1 MNTDKNI
8 LIAFILNLSFSIF
21 ELIGGY
27 FTNSVAIMSDALHD
41 FGDALSIG
49 LSLIL
54 EKISKKKADNKY
66 TFGYKRYSILGAYI
80 TTTVLFLGSLIVI
93 YNAIKRIL
101 NPEPINYDG
110 MIIFAVFGVI
120 VNFLAA
126 YFTRGGDS
134 MNQKAVNLH
143 MLEDVLG
150 WAVVLVGSVLMKF
163 TDISYIDSI
172 MSIGIAIFI
181 LINAYKGLKE
191 ILDIFLLKMPES
203 LKVHD
208 IEKMVLAVPQVEG
221 VHHVH
226 VWSMDGQRSYGTMHL
241 ITSSKDSE
249 RLKKTVKEKLKD
261 LGLVH
266 TTIEIEGIDEN
277 CEEIHCQEDQEELDH
292 SHHHHHHHHH

>member
-249 RLKKTVKEKLKD
+249 GLKKTVKEKLKD

>member
-80 TTTVLFLGSLIVI
+80 TTTILFLGSLIVI

-249 RLKKTVKEKLKD
+249 GLKKTVKEKLKD

-292 SHHHHHHHHH
+292 SHHHHHHHH